1 MNPKPDFLGI
11 QHASRFQDYRRK
23 QSMNIPASLQ
33 NGPIYLDYNA
43 TTPVDPAV
51 VEAMLPY
58 LTTHFGN
65 PSSSHSYGYAAHQ
78 AVDMARAQV
87 AHLLGCAPS
96 EITFTGGGSESDN
109 LAIRGVALARR
120 SQGNHIITQATEHPA
135 VLNTCRALERLHG
148 FRVTYLPVDSE
159 GRVNPA
165 DVEAAIDGSTVLIT
179 VMHANNETGT
189 LQPLK
194 EIAEI
199 AQRRG
204 VLLHTDAAQSV
215 GKIATRVNE
224 LGVDLLTIAGH
235 KVYAPKGI
243 GALYIRRGLQLEPVI
258 YGGGQESGRR
268 AGTENVAYMVAL
280 GTACELAHEQL
291 VESQARL
298 RHLRD
303 ELHHRLE
310 QALPGHLSLNG
321 HPGERL
327 PNTLNISVE
336 GIVGEEVLA
345 ATPEI
350 ASSTGSACH
359 EGSTDPSPVLMA
371 MGQTRAHALGA
382 LRLTLGRWS
391 SAEDVEQAVRLLA
404 RSVDS
409 CSRKQ

>member
-1 MNPKPDFLGI
+1 
-11 QHASRFQDYRRK
+11 
-23 QSMNIPASLQ
+23 MNIPAALQ

-51 VEAMLPY
+51 VKVMLPY

-65 PSSSHSYGYAAHQ
+65 PSSSHSYGHAAHQ

-87 AHLLGCAPS
+87 AHLLDCAPF

-109 LAIRGVALARR
+109 LALRGVALARR
-120 SQGNHIITQATEHPA
+120 SRGNHIITQATEHPA

-148 FRVTYLPVDSE
+148 FRVTYLPVDE
-159 GRVNPA
+159 HGRVNPA
-165 DVEAAIDGSTVLIT
+165 DVEAAISSSTVLIT

-224 LGVDLLTIAGH
+224 LGIDLLTIAGH

-280 GTACELAHEQL
+280 GTACELAQEQL

-303 ELHHRLE
+303 ELRYRLE
-310 QALPGHLSLNG
+310 QALPGRLSLNG

-336 GIVGEEVLA
+336 GVVGEEVLA

-391 SAEDVEQAVRLLA
+391 TRDEVEQAARLLA
-404 RSVDS
+404 RSVAS

>member
-1 MNPKPDFLGI
+1 
-11 QHASRFQDYRRK
+11 
-23 QSMNIPASLQ
+23 MNIPTALQ

-65 PSSSHSYGYAAHQ
+65 PSSSHSYGHAAHQ

-87 AHLLGCAPS
+87 AHLLDCAPS

-148 FRVTYLPVDSE
+148 FRVTYLPVDE
-159 GRVNPA
+159 HGRVNPA
-165 DVEAAIDGSTVLIT
+165 DVEAAINDSTVLIT
-179 VMHANNETGT
+179 IMHANNETGT

-215 GKIATRVNE
+215 GKIATLVNE
-224 LGVDLLTIAGH
+224 LGIDLLTIAGH

-280 GTACELAHEQL
+280 GTACELAQEQL

-303 ELHHRLE
+303 ELRYRLE
-310 QALPGHLSLNG
+310 QALPGRLSLNG

-336 GIVGEEVLA
+336 GVVGEEVLA

-371 MGQTRAHALGA
+371 MGQTRPRALGA

-391 SAEDVEQAVRLLA
+391 SGDEVEQAARLLA
-404 RSVDS
+404 RTIDS
-409 CSRKQ
+409 LTIKQ